1 MRFTEVGI
9 TTQREAPRAA
19 RSEEEALLVRAGYL
33 TTDRTFTVLGEL
45 CRDRIR
51 ASARQ
56 MSLAQLLKVA
66 QVSFVAVEEA
76 GGRSYYGPSALG
88 RTDVLHCPA
97 CGYGAL
103 PENVEVAPIL
113 AETTLPPPL
122 EKVSTPDCNTI
133 GALAAFLGIPRSS
146 TAKAIMLTSLR
157 GTGFILVLVRGDRQ
171 LSKSKLD
178 RLLGPTRPAT
188 ELEIAEAGLV
198 PGYASPIG
206 LRYGRVVVDRW
217 VAATPDLVSGANE
230 VGAHYL
236 HVNCGRDFTAEVVA
250 DISAGVA
257 GDPCPNCAMPLASA
271 RMLRFGTEDSPACE
285 DVLFAAA
292 QNHRDTAGLI
302 LPPSLAPFDVHLILL
317 AGRDPHAA
325 HAALALHADL
335 RASGTAVLLD
345 DRPVSAGVKFKD
357 ADLIGLPVRVVIGGR
372 SLQHGMVELRRRGS
386 PDTREVKLRDAVP
399 ALNTL
404 LSI

>member
-45 CRDRIR
+45 CRDLIR

-217 VAATPDLVSGANE
+217 VAAT
-230 VGAHYL
+230 
-236 HVNCGRDFTAEVVA
+236 T
-250 DISAGVA
+250 
-257 GDPCPNCAMPLASA
+257 
-271 RMLRFGTEDSPACE
+271 
-285 DVLFAAA
+285 
-292 QNHRDTAGLI
+292 
-302 LPPSLAPFDVHLILL
+302 
-317 AGRDPHAA
+317 
-325 HAALALHADL
+325 
-335 RASGTAVLLD
+335 
-345 DRPVSAGVKFKD
+345 
-357 ADLIGLPVRVVIGGR
+357 
-372 SLQHGMVELRRRGS
+372 
-386 PDTREVKLRDAVP
+386 
-399 ALNTL
+399 
-404 LSI
+404 